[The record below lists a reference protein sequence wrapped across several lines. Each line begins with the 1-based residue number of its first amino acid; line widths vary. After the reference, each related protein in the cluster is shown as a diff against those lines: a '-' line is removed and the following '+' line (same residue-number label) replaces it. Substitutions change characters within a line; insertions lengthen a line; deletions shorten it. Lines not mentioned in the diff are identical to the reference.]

1 MSSKNIREKLHYY
14 VDKGD
19 EKLLKIMYVVAK
31 EYNNEDDFEYEFTD
45 EEIRTF
51 EERKAKR
58 LNGESKSYSWDQ
70 AKDIITGEN
79 KTG

>member
-1 MSSKNIREKLHYY
+1 MLSENMREKLHNY

-31 EYNNEDDFEYEFTD
+31 EYNNEDDFEHEFTND
-45 EEIRTF
+45 EIKTF

-58 LNGESKSYSWDQ
+58 LSGESKCYSWDQ
-70 AKDIITGEN
+70 AKNIITG
-79 KTG
+79 KSKIG

>member
-1 MSSKNIREKLHYY
+1 MLSENIREKLHHY

-51 EERKAKR
+51 EERKVKR
-58 LNGESKSYSWDQ
+58 LSGESTCYSWDQ
-70 AKDIITGEN
+70 AKNIITG
-79 KTG
+79 KSKIG